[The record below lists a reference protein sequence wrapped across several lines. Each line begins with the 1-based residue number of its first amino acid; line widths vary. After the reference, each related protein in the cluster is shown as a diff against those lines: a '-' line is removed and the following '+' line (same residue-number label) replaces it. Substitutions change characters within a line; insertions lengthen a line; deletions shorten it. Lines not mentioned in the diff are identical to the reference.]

1 MSDQLGRPLVLRCYR
16 LRHPLNQ
23 PRRRSRSGDRPF
35 EPRREVAFAEDR
47 GDGEFGALEWRRYDR
62 CAHRRSSSAVLPL
75 IPSSSRCSGRR
86 SINSSITSKA
96 PDLACSPNHVKI
108 ISGNI
113 GATRNSRADGL
124 CLNRLRGSRAGNSS
138 SDLDLRHSSGV
149 IIFSTVYANAMGFT
163 SRRPADWLGWMCPS
177 EPLTGRHGYLR
188 RPTSG

>member
-1 MSDQLGRPLVLRCYR
+1 MTQKATKQIRRCQNVAALGQFCLISKQGSGERSIRSSSRFEMLQIASPPQSASAPL
-16 LRHPLNQ
+16 PIW
-23 PRRRSRSGDRPF
+23 RSPF
-35 EPRREVAFAEDR
+35 RARREVAFAEDR

-113 GATRNSRADGL
+113 GA
-124 CLNRLRGSRAGNSS
+124 
-138 SDLDLRHSSGV
+138 
-149 IIFSTVYANAMGFT
+149 
-163 SRRPADWLGWMCPS
+163 RP
-177 EPLTGRHGYLR
+177 E
-188 RPTSG
+188 